1 MTEERDHM
9 SETREK
15 NRGGLSGRIERIRH
29 GEGYAPF
36 PVIIVLGIML
46 LLLEA
51 LFCWKV
57 NAIGILPGQYIA
69 LIIVVLAAIDAG
81 VIALLLNGAGG
92 RKRYFSGLIIGVLL
106 MVLLLPGIYFVQ
118 DAGNALEKLTRE
130 SKQWEQYNVIVASDN
145 AYETVGDITGQ
156 TVYVLPQKDKMTT
169 EAQEKLVTK
178 ADVKLDDSATDV
190 MSLAEHIVSDDGKTH
205 GDMILVSDGQY
216 EMLCENNKAFK
227 KNSKVIYTEKIMRR
241 SDANSTDVDV
251 TRDPFNVYVTG
262 IDIWG
267 EIDKVSRSDVNMI
280 VTINPQTRT
289 ILLTSIPRDSYVLLH
304 SFGQM
309 DKLTHSGIYGV
320 DETLDTVSDWL
331 GVDFDYYVKVNFSM
345 VVKLINAMGGISVY
359 SDYEFDSAISDWHYV
374 KGKNRLSG
382 KGALYFARERKA
394 FEKSDEQRI
403 RNQQKVMEGIINKVT
418 SHKEILL
425 NYRELLEIVAENM
438 ATNIS
443 DKDLKALAKMQLKDM
458 DTKWT
463 VEKYAI
469 SGDGAT
475 MGTYSMGM
483 GRGLYVSIPKE
494 ETVEEA
500 KERIHDVMYPPS
512 EEAEEEPKSEMEK
525 LMEDQVDTTPE
536 QTQE

>member
-1 MTEERDHM
+1 
-9 SETREK
+9 
-15 NRGGLSGRIERIRH
+15 
-29 GEGYAPF
+29 
-36 PVIIVLGIML
+36 
-46 LLLEA
+46 
-51 LFCWKV
+51 
-57 NAIGILPGQYIA
+57 
-69 LIIVVLAAIDAG
+69 
-81 VIALLLNGAGG
+81 
-92 RKRYFSGLIIGVLL
+92 
-106 MVLLLPGIYFVQ
+106 
-118 DAGNALEKLTRE
+118 
-130 SKQWEQYNVIVASDN
+130 
-145 AYETVGDITGQ
+145 
-156 TVYVLPQKDKMTT
+156 
-169 EAQEKLVTK
+169 
-178 ADVKLDDSATDV
+178 
-190 MSLAEHIVSDDGKTH
+190 
-205 GDMILVSDGQY
+205 
-216 EMLCENNKAFK
+216 
-227 KNSKVIYTEKIMRR
+227 
-241 SDANSTDVDV
+241 
-251 TRDPFNVYVTG
+251 
-262 IDIWG
+262 
-267 EIDKVSRSDVNMI
+267 
-280 VTINPQTRT
+280 
-289 ILLTSIPRDSYVLLH
+289 
-304 SFGQM
+304 
-309 DKLTHSGIYGV
+309 V
-320 DETLDTVSDWL
+320 DETLNTVSDWL
-331 GVDFDYYVKVNFSM
+331 DVDFDYYVKVNFSM

-443 DKDLKALAKMQLKDM
+443 DQDLKALAKMQLKDM

-469 SGDGAT
+469 GGDGAT

-500 KERIHDVMYPPS
+500 KKRIHDVMYPPS
-512 EEAEEEPKSEMEK
+512 EESEEEPKSEMEK